1 MTAFVLVSEA
11 HTGGWIWQEVVSLLR
26 ESGHTAHPVTLT
38 GMGGPARPAGPDTDL
53 GTHVADV
60 VEVVDALQARQV
72 VLVGHGYG
80 IHPVLG
86 AADRRP
92 GRIAR
97 VVHLDAGL
105 PRDGDPPLVLVP
117 DEDVRDRL
125 TAHPSAEPS
134 TADFTGTPAGV
145 PASASTGTSAA
156 APAGTSASAS
166 AAGGAGTV
174 SPPTAG
180 SWHRWGSTDGVP
192 ADALVRLADLAA
204 PQPAATLTQ
213 PLVRSGTAGQPPT
226 TGVLCLANGSSI
238 ALVEHV
244 VSLGDPRL
252 ADALTA
258 PGVTFFE
265 LPTGHWPMLS
275 VPGELARVLEAAAR
289 GEGHR
294 ITRTA
299 RQDAPHLRPFL
310 LDVPPCRRD
319 RSGSLDLYLPDADG
333 PVPAVV
339 LVHGGPVPAGVEPTP
354 RDWPAYTGYGGA
366 LADAGVAGVMFD
378 HRLHDVADYGR
389 AADDLAAAVAL
400 VRADPRVDPDR
411 VALWFFSGGG
421 LLCADWLAAPPPW
434 LRCLAATYP
443 ILAALPGWGA
453 TGRPFRPAEALPAA
467 GDLPL
472 VLTRVGLEHPPIAA
486 TIARFA
492 EAADACGAA
501 LEVIDVP
508 RARHGF
514 ETLDHTEE
522 ARAAVRAAI
531 ASVTGHLR
539 G

>member
-11 HTGGWIWQEVVSLLR
+11 HTGGWIWQETVSRLR

-38 GMGGPARPAGPDTDL
+38 GMGDPARPAGPDTDL
-53 GTHVADV
+53 GAHVADV
-60 VEVVDALQARQV
+60 VEVVDSLQAPQV

-86 AADRRP
+86 AADLRP

-117 DEDVRDRL
+117 DEGVRERL
-125 TAHPSAEPS
+125 TAYA
-134 TADFTGTPAGV
+134 ADASDGGSGAV
-145 PASASTGTSAA
+145 PGR
-156 APAGTSASAS
+156 
-166 AAGGAGTV
+166 GGARPV
-174 SPPTAG
+174 PPPDAA

-192 ADALVRLADLAA
+192 ADALDRLAHLAA

-213 PLVRSGTAGQPPT
+213 PLRRSGTAGEVPT

-252 ADALTA
+252 EAALTA

-275 VPGELARVLEAAAR
+275 VPGELARVLAEAAR

-294 ITRTA
+294 ITRAA
-299 RQDAPHLRPFL
+299 RQDPPHLRPFL
-310 LDVPPCRRD
+310 LDVPPCTRERTD
-319 RSGSLDLYLPDADG
+319 TLDLYLPEADG

-339 LVHGGPVPAGVEPTP
+339 FVHGGPVPAGVLPTP
-354 RDWPAYTGYGGA
+354 RDWPAFAGYGRA
-366 LADAGVAGVMFD
+366 LADGGVAAVMFD

-389 AADDLAAAVAL
+389 AADDLAAAVEL

-421 LLCADWLAAPPPW
+421 LLAADWLAAPPPW

-443 ILAALPGWGA
+443 VLAALPGWGS
-453 TGRPFRPAEALPAA
+453 TGRPFRPAEELPRA
-467 GDLPL
+467 GSLPL
-472 VLTRVGLEHPPIAA
+472 VLTRVGLEHAAIAA
-486 TIARFA
+486 TVARFT

-508 RARHGF
+508 HAHHGF
-514 ETLDHTEE
+514 ETIDHTPE

-531 ASVTGHLR
+531 AAVAGHLR
-539 G
+539 AED